1 MKNYNVSPYFDDFD
15 PNKNYHRVL
24 FKPGQAVQARELTQS
39 QTILQNQISE
49 FASAIYSQN
58 TPISGGK
65 VTTNL
70 KCSYI
75 KLNSFYNNSSIIVSD
90 FLGATITD
98 VAGTI
103 IAKVIAV
110 EAETGNQTSVVSDP
124 PTLIVTYLSGKQFSD
139 GMDVYR
145 KIGLT
150 TIPFATTIGT
160 AGGTTSV
167 GTSSVASIS
176 QGVFYVVNGY
186 NTVTNTDGTTSK
198 FSIGTFVNVPNQ
210 TIILDKYDSEPS
222 YRVGLNIVETTITSS
237 DDLSLLDPAS
247 GSSNYQAPGAD
258 RYQITLEMVA
268 LPLTLGN
275 DNNFIELLRIEKGV
289 ILKQTDSTVYSA
301 IDDYFAKRDFESNG
315 DYIVEDFKLT
325 ASANKDGDN
334 SKYDLTIGKGV
345 AYVRGYRI
353 ENQSQFAI
361 TSDRAQT
368 TDVINPN
375 STFIDY
381 GNYFVVDNLHGVFD
395 YVSMP
400 TVDLHSVPAEQIN
413 STNRNTYNSTLVGS
427 CFIRHLDYQSSTGSN
442 TRSYIFNAHI
452 NDITTNTLTG
462 SVASATPT
470 TLTIN
475 DTTGLFSST
484 NNAYAGIYL
493 QIVSGTDITDSKLV
507 SSYNGST
514 KTFTVS
520 SPFNVTPDSTSK
532 FSIIFSTKN
541 VNSLVQV
548 NNLYAKT
555 AYANINVGAGK
566 ENGYNSY
573 TIFQSAGS
581 PQLLFKNG
589 YQYSADVSNSNY
601 YSTQVFR
608 NVGFSGVSNSLTIN
622 TLAPISFDAPI
633 GTPLYGESFKQLFTL
648 INSATGEILDFS
660 SSNNYVTLTSNT
672 SATFTS
678 SQYANIQFGINV
690 FATVFISNG
699 NNTNLVLKEKSLV
712 TGNTTYFG
720 SALSSVTSNTSL
732 DLVSGQA
739 LINNSAIGNTS
750 ISLYISDVKQI
761 KKIIDVG
768 TNNSGA
774 LGSYTDI
781 TNSFHFDNGQRDTY
795 YDHATIKL
803 LPGVNKPKGNIL
815 VVFDYYSHSGGDGY
829 FSVNSYLQSGSPESY
844 AEIPSYTAKD
854 GTLYKL
860 SDSIDFRPVR
870 RKAQTNLIWEYKTGT
885 NSFNVDIHGTLIPIN
900 LSNFQSNYSYYLAR
914 KDKLVLTKDSK
925 FLIVKG
931 TPAINPMLP
940 TEPDGSL
947 VLANLSLDP
956 YTAYIQGQTNSLGKS
971 VSSNLSINKIAH
983 KRWAKS
989 DITDL
994 QKQVNNLEYY
1004 TSLNSLEQKAQTMQV
1019 PDANG
1024 LNRFKNGI
1032 LVDDFSSFG
1041 TAETAAPGFAVNINI
1056 RKKQMSPLT
1065 DVDNFQLQ
1073 NPATLASFAISKNIN
1088 TYSVFNLAGGRTN
1101 IFTLPHTTQRLIKQV
1116 LASSAVSV
1124 NPFDVF
1130 TAEGVATL
1138 NPPFDNWVNTVQP
1151 PAITITNPN
1160 MQFAQQLNGINVL
1173 NSGDFQTIPGTTTT
1187 YSQPQAA
1194 QENAYASQ
1202 SQGLQNAEASS
1213 ASSTGLASTDGYV
1226 NNTAVAPYIKR
1237 QEVIVRCKGMSV
1249 NTPISCWFDGVN
1261 VDQYMMTPNT
1271 IEVINVSGN
1280 FSQDDIIGFYEANV
1294 GKFFPIARVV
1304 SVYRYP
1310 DGTSTRLYISDLVH
1324 PPETVSST
1332 NLINATFDME
1342 GKYVSSTASGTVV
1355 FNNGSL
1361 VSLHTSGVVTGPG
1374 GGFTAV
1380 NETIPTNIFKSQVV
1394 NGFTTLANQYA
1405 VWGDPNNSGSYSA
1418 SYVVNFP
1425 SAGSY
1430 SIQAFCTGPG
1440 TVTLNGSTIL
1450 TISSYGQSVSTGY
1463 SVSVAGNQTLS
1474 WSVTN
1479 TGQIAGFALV
1489 ITNIATGEPIWN
1501 TATPSGLNFAAVGTE
1516 YIMPE
1521 GGSYYVGTSKI
1532 QLDHNASSDDGY
1544 YVGASITVNS
1554 SYVYEYN
1561 YGAVYIPPYPAL
1573 SGDGDMRN
1581 SSWWQALAAQWNA
1594 AYNAAETAK
1603 KSIVYYIASKT
1614 FTANITAYDG
1624 ATRTATLDTNVDV
1637 SLGVSNQYG
1646 PLQSNYSIRG
1656 TIGSIADAIHHG
1668 NSAPSLA
1675 TDEHGQFVSIFNI
1688 PGSTFHTG
1696 QRVFR
1701 VDNRNIPTDAS
1712 SATTY
1717 AQAIFT
1723 AGGLQNTN
1731 ITSFSPSIDSS
1742 STNVTAIN
1750 QQSYNILNNPSNNDP
1765 IAQTFIIPKDNYPNG
1780 VFLSSVKLFFAPLPG
1795 NATPSVPVTLSIVN
1809 TLNGVPNGKVLDY
1822 SKVTLNAN
1830 QINTSATP
1838 HYLDSKTYTEFVFD
1852 APVYVQSGVL
1862 YAFLIQSSTSDYYV
1876 YYAQQN
1882 SVAIPST
1889 GKSQP
1894 TDADPSTPT
1903 KIGAAPYVGALFESQ
1918 NSITWTADQTK
1929 NLMFVINQFVFD
1941 TTANPILPF
1950 VVPKNLPFKKLG
1962 SKDVLHSIDAGAV
1975 NQLIPI
1981 GSPTS
1986 PMHALNVST
1995 TDFVPSDTHIAY
2007 TYSTT
2012 LTSDSSM
2019 TAPVTITPG
2028 KYGTPSQDNVYLN
2041 DGLGERIL
2049 LKESD
2054 NSFEL
2059 LASLTSSDKYVS
2071 PVISDDGVSLFR
2083 LTYHINNM
2091 GIEGGNII
2099 TVDKAGANYNVNA
2112 TSISISN
2119 PDIGSDKAIL
2129 AFTSNNITNGI
2140 ESVYVT
2146 YPGSGYLTTPTITIT
2161 DSSNSGSG
2169 AVATVHGET
2178 SPSGGNSYAKYYTKK
2193 VILTPTNESGDLR
2206 VYYSAYKPLNTEVYV
2221 YYRILNPNDTGLLE
2235 NQDWQLMTPVNNT
2248 SAYSKDRTDIIE
2260 YEWAPGTFG
2269 MGPDQA
2275 ISYTSTNGQKYTSF
2289 TQFAIKLVLVT
2300 SDKTTVPFLTD
2311 LRALALPSGTGI

>member
-1 MKNYNVSPYFDDFD
+1 MKNYNVAPYFDDFD
-15 PNKNYHRVL
+15 PTKNYHRIL

-39 QTILQNQISE
+39 QTILQNQISD

-70 KCSYI
+70 KCSFI
-75 KLNSFYNNSSIIVSD
+75 KLNSFFNNSSVVVSD

-98 VAGTI
+98 ASGTI
-103 IAKVIAV
+103 RAKIIAV
-110 EAETGNQTSVVSDP
+110 AAETGNATSITSDP

-139 GMDVYR
+139 AMNVY
-145 KIGLT
+145 KILGLT
-150 TIPFATTIGT
+150 STPFATTIGT
-160 AGGTTSV
+160 AGGTTCV
-167 GTSSVASIS
+167 GSASVASIS
-176 QGVFYVVNGY
+176 DGVFYVVTGY
-186 NTVTNTDGTTSK
+186 NTVTNSDGTTSK
-198 FSIGTFVNVPNQ
+198 YSIGNFVNVSNQ
-210 TIILDKYDSEPS
+210 TIILDKYDSTPS
-222 YRVGLNIVETTITSS
+222 YRVGLNIVENTVTSS

-247 GSSNYQAPGAD
+247 GASNYQAPGAD
-258 RYQITLEMVA
+258 RYQITLELVA

-275 DNNFIELLRIEKGV
+275 DDGFIELLRIQNGT

-301 IDDYFAKRDFESNG
+301 IDDYFAKRDYESNG

-325 ASANKDGDN
+325 ATPNAGGDL
-334 SKYDLTIGKGV
+334 SKYDLSIGKGI

-353 ENQSQFAI
+353 ENQSQFSI
-361 TSDRAQT
+361 TSDRAQK
-368 TDVINPN
+368 TDSINPN
-375 STFIDY
+375 SVFMDY
-381 GNYFVVDNLHGVFD
+381 GNYFVIDNLNGVFD
-395 YVSMP
+395 YTTIPS
-400 TVDLHSVPAEQIN
+400 VDLHCVPANQIN
-413 STNRNTYNSTLVGS
+413 STNTNTYNSTLVGT
-427 CFIRHLDYQSSTGSN
+427 CFIRNLEYQSSSGSN
-442 TRSYIFNAHI
+442 TASYVFNAYVS
-452 NDITTNTLTG
+452 DIVTNTLTG
-462 SVASATPT
+462 SVASADAT

-475 DTTGLFSST
+475 DPTGLFSVT
-484 NNAYAGIYL
+484 NNAYAGVYL
-493 QIVSGTDITDSKLV
+493 QIISGTDITDSKLV
-507 SSYNGST
+507 SSYNGAT

-520 SPFNVTPDSTSK
+520 TPFNVTPDSTSK
-532 FSIIFSTKN
+532 FSIILSTKN

-555 AYANINVGAGK
+555 ASANIDVNAGK

-581 PQLLFKNG
+581 PQLLFRNG
-589 YQYSADVSNSNY
+589 YQYSANVINTNY

-608 NVGFSGVSNSLTIN
+608 NVGFSGISNSLTIN
-622 TLAPISFDAPI
+622 TLTPISFDAPI
-633 GTPLYGESFKQLFTL
+633 GQPLYGEAFKHLFTL
-648 INSATGEILDFS
+648 VNTANGQILDFS

-678 SQYANIQFGINV
+678 SDYAGIQFGIDIY
-690 FATVFISNG
+690 ATVFISNAD
-699 NNTNLVLKEKSLV
+699 NTNLILKQKSLV
-712 TGNTTYFG
+712 TSNTTYFG
-720 SALSSVTSNTSL
+720 SPTPVTSNTKQ
-732 DLVSGQA
+732 DLVSGQV
-739 LINNSAIGNTS
+739 LIDNSSISNTA
-750 ISLYISDVKQI
+750 ISLYVSDVKQI
-761 KKIIDVG
+761 KKILDVG
-768 TNNSGA
+768 TANTGPLASF
-774 LGSYTDI
+774 TDI
-781 TNSFHFDNGQRDTY
+781 TNSFHFDNGQRDNY
-795 YDHATIKL
+795 YDHASIKL
-803 LPGVNKPKGNIL
+803 LPGVNRPKGNIL

-829 FSVNSYLQSGSPESY
+829 FSVNSYLYSGSPENY

-854 GTLYKL
+854 GKIYNLT
-860 SDSIDFRPVR
+860 DCIDFRPVR
-870 RKAQTNLIWEYKTGT
+870 KKAQTDLTWEYKTST
-885 NSFNVDIHGTLIPIN
+885 NSYNVDIHGALIPLN

-925 FLIVKG
+925 FVIVKG
-931 TPAINPMLP
+931 TPAINPTLP
-940 TEPDGSL
+940 AEPDGSL

-956 YTAYIQGQTNSLGKS
+956 YTAYIQGQVNSSGKS
-971 VSSNLSINKIAH
+971 VPANLSINKVAH

-994 QKQVNNLEYY
+994 QTQVNNLEYY
-1004 TSLNSLEQKAQTMQV
+1004 TSLNSLEQKAQTLQV

-1041 TAETAAPGFAVNINI
+1041 TAETSAAGFAVNINI
-1056 RKKQMSPLT
+1056 RKNQMTALT

-1073 NPATLASFAISKNIN
+1073 NPATLASFAVAKNIN
-1088 TYSVFNLAGGRTN
+1088 TYAVFNLAGGRTN
-1101 IFTLPHTTQRLIKQV
+1101 IFTLPHKTQPLVKQI

-1160 MQFAQQLNGINVL
+1160 MQFNQQVNGINVL

-1187 YSQPQAA
+1187 YNQPQAA
-1194 QENAYASQ
+1194 QESAYASQ

-1213 ASSTGLASTDGYV
+1213 AVSAGLSSTDGYI
-1226 NNTAVAPYIKR
+1226 NNTAVSPYIKR
-1237 QEVIVRCKGMSV
+1237 QEVIVRCKGMAI
-1249 NTPISCWFDGVN
+1249 NTPISCWFDGTN

-1271 IEVINVSGN
+1271 IEVIDVKGN
-1280 FSQDDIIGFYEANV
+1280 FSQDDVIGFYEANV
-1294 GKFFPIARVV
+1294 AKFYPIARVV

-1310 DGTSTRLYISDLVH
+1310 DGTSTRLYISDLVN
-1324 PPETVSST
+1324 PPNTVTTT
-1332 NLINATFDME
+1332 NLINATFDTE
-1342 GKYVSSTASGTVV
+1342 GKYIASTASGTVV

-1361 VSLHTSGVVTGPG
+1361 ISLHTSGLVTGPG
-1374 GGFTAV
+1374 GGFTSA
-1380 NETIPTNIFKSQVV
+1380 NESIPTNIFKSQTV
-1394 NGFTTLANQYA
+1394 NGFPTLANQYA
-1405 VWGDPNNSGSYSA
+1405 VWGDPNNSASYSA

-1425 SAGSY
+1425 QADNY
-1430 SIQAFCTGPG
+1430 TIQAFCTGPG
-1440 TVTLNGSTIL
+1440 TIAINGTNIL
-1450 TISSYGQSVSTGY
+1450 TISSYGQSVTTGY
-1463 SVSVAGNQTLS
+1463 GVGAAGDQTLS
-1474 WSVTN
+1474 WSVSN
-1479 TGQIAGFALV
+1479 TGQISGFALI
-1489 ITNIATGEPIWN
+1489 ITDSNGNVIWN

-1516 YIMPE
+1516 YIMPD

-1532 QLDHNASSDDGY
+1532 QLDHNASPVTDY
-1544 YVGASITVNS
+1544 YTGTSITVNS

-1573 SGDGDMRN
+1573 SGDGDGRN

-1594 AYNAAETAK
+1594 AYNAAEAAK
-1603 KSIVYYIASKT
+1603 KSVVYYIATKS
-1614 FTANITAYDG
+1614 FTATITSYDG
-1624 ATRTATLDTNVDV
+1624 ATRTATLDKNVDV

-1646 PLQSNYSIRG
+1646 PLQSSYSIRG
-1656 TIGSIADAIHHG
+1656 TVGSVADAIHLG
-1668 NSAPSLA
+1668 NGIPKLS
-1675 TDEHGQFVSIFNI
+1675 TDEHGQFVSIFNL

-1701 VDNRNIPTDAS
+1701 VDDRNVPTDPS
-1712 SATTY
+1712 TATTY
-1717 AQAIFT
+1717 AQAVFT
-1723 AGGLQNTN
+1723 AGGLQSTN

-1750 QQSYNILNNPSNNDP
+1750 QQSYNILNNASNNDP
-1765 IAQTFIIPKDNYPNG
+1765 IAQTFIISKDNYPNG

-1830 QINTSATP
+1830 QINTSSTP
-1838 HYLDSKTYTEFVFD
+1838 HYLDAKTYTEFVFD
-1852 APVYVQSGVL
+1852 APVYIQSGVL

-1929 NLMFVINQFVFD
+1929 DLMFVINQYVFD
-1941 TTANPILPF
+1941 TTQNPVLPF
-1950 VVPKNLPFKKLG
+1950 VTPQNLPFKKLG
-1962 SKDVLHSIDAGAV
+1962 SKDILHSIDANSV
-1975 NQLIPI
+1975 NQLVPT

-1986 PMHALNVST
+1986 PVHAFNVST
-1995 TDFVPSDTHIAY
+1995 TDFVPTDTHIAY

-2012 LTSDSSM
+2012 LTSDYSV
-2019 TAPVTITPG
+2019 TPPATITPG

-2049 LKESD
+2049 LKESN

-2059 LASLTSSDKYVS
+2059 LASMTSSDPYVS
-2071 PVISDDGVSLFR
+2071 PILSDDGISLFR

-2099 TVDKAGANYNVNA
+2099 TVDQEGANYNVNA
-2112 TSISISN
+2112 TTINISN
-2119 PDIGSDKAIL
+2119 PDIGSDKSVL
-2129 AFTSNNITNGI
+2129 GFTPNTITGGI
-2140 ESVYVT
+2140 ESIYVT
-2146 YPGSGYLTTPTITIT
+2146 YPGSGYLTTPSITIT
-2161 DSSNSGSG
+2161 DNSYEGSG
-2169 AVATVHGET
+2169 AIATVHGET
-2178 SPSGGNSYAKYYTKK
+2178 SASGGNSYAKYYTKK

-2221 YYRILNPNDTGLLE
+2221 YYRILNPNDTDLLE
-2235 NQDWQLMTPVNNT
+2235 HQNWKLMTPVSNT
-2248 SAYSKDRTDIIE
+2248 SAFSKDRSDIIE